1 MGEHK
6 HNKTAIEAKLGILP
20 PKAKPMY
27 SKRQMDAMIYKMVEE
42 KLIPPEM
49 KRALTVEK
57 YY

>member
-6 HNKTAIEAKLGILP
+6 HNKTAIEAKLGLLP
-20 PKAKPMY
+20 PKAKPMH
-27 SKRQMDAMIYKMVEE
+27 SKRQMDAMIYKIVEE

-49 KRALTVEK
+49 KIALAVEK

>member
-27 SKRQMDAMIYKMVEE
+27 SKRQMDAMIHKIVEE

-49 KRALTVEK
+49 KIALAVEK

>member
-20 PKAKPMY
+20 SKAKPMY
-27 SKRQMDAMIYKMVEE
+27 SKRQMDAMIYKIVEE

-49 KRALTVEK
+49 KIALAVEK

>member
-6 HNKTAIEAKLGILP
+6 HNKTAIEAKLGLLP

-27 SKRQMDAMIYKMVEE
+27 SKRQMDAMIYTIVVE
-42 KLIPPEM
+42 KLIPH
-49 KRALTVEK
+49 KIKIAIKVKK

>member
-6 HNKTAIEAKLGILP
+6 YNKTAIEAKLGILP

-27 SKRQMDAMIYKMVEE
+27 SKRQIYAMIYKIVEE

-49 KRALTVEK
+49 KIALAVEK